1 MSLIKITKNFNT
13 NTPSWESILNNFNY
27 SVNHKNEIKFNP
39 VSFFVSHDAHLID
52 EVKNVLTALNLKYA
66 HLYLNLAVEKNTF
79 RRHKDED
86 DVWFW
91 QAQGIT
97 KWQFDDEKHIL
108 EPGDLIYVPKH
119 IYHDVTPLTPRAGIS
134 MSL

>member
-1 MSLIKITKNFNT
+1 MSLIKVTKNFNT

-27 SVNHKNEIKFNP
+27 SVIYKNEIKFNP

-52 EVKNVLTALNLKYA
+52 EVKNVLAALNLKYA

-97 KWQFDDEKHIL
+97 KWEFDNEKHIL